1 MDRGIVNLRVAQ
13 KGARPR
19 LASDLSTTPVPS
31 DANGP
36 VLGPVLATERLQL
49 RRLELADAPF
59 VIELVNEPGWLEY
72 IGDKNVH
79 SIEDAQRYLREGP
92 IGMYE
97 RHGFGLYLVERKQDG
112 VALGMCGLIKR
123 DTLEYP
129 DIGFAFL
136 ARMTGQGYAQ
146 EAAAAVVGHAKS
158 LRLPKL
164 LAITTPTNHASQ
176 RVLAKVGLRFER
188 EIKLSQDAETL
199 HLFVAELERT

>member
-1 MDRGIVNLRVAQ
+1 M
-13 KGARPR
+13 
-19 LASDLSTTPVPS
+19 
-31 DANGP
+31 
-36 VLGPVLATERLQL
+36 LATERLRL
-49 RRLELADAPF
+49 RRLMFADAPF
-59 VIELVNEPGWLEY
+59 IMELVNEPGWLEY

-79 SIEDAQRYLREGP
+79 SVEDAHSYLREGP

-97 RHGFGLYLVERKQDG
+97 HHGFGLYLVERKQDG
-112 VALGMCGLIKR
+112 IALGMCGLIKR
-123 DTLEYP
+123 DTLEHA

-146 EAAAAVVGHAKS
+146 EAAAAVVGEARS

-164 LAITTPTNHASQ
+164 LAITTPTNRASQ
-176 RVLAKVGLRFER
+176 RVLAKVGLRFEL